1 MPTHPDDPTAPLDLT
16 RLRARLDASR
26 QRIDTGDY
34 TGCVA
39 VADVLAAWEAED
51 EAERQASGQQSP
63 RKPSAA

>member
-1 MPTHPDDPTAPLDLT
+1 MPAHPNDPTVSPDLA

-26 QRIDTGDY
+26 RRIDAGDY

-39 VADVLAAWEAED
+39 VADVLAAWKAED